1 MLELNSDYCK
11 TLYFSGIL
19 IWRFWSIEI
28 LLHFNLAFSHDVYF
42 ASYKVPSDFSHV
54 SRTVYYCL

>member
-42 ASYKVPSDFSHV
+42 ASYKVPSDFS
-54 SRTVYYCL
+54 